1 LHLALGEPEA
11 AFSTSAEVLR
21 LADIMPFPPTP
32 ERYFFV
38 HSRIL
43 RALGRGAEADE
54 YLRKAHERVMLVASK
69 TKDETLRR
77 SWLENVRD
85 NREIVAAADR
95 GSGWVTASLVADG
108 LRL

>member
-1 LHLALGEPEA
+1 MHLALGEPEA

-43 RALGRGAEADE
+43 RALGREAEADE
-54 YLRKAHERVMLVASK
+54 HLQKAYDRVQLVASK

-85 NREIVAAADR
+85 NREIVAGWESRRGDR
-95 GSGWVTASLVADG
+95 VKA
-108 LRL
+108 